1 MSSVRPLIPYL
12 RQSRKKEVSISIEE
26 QDRDVRAWAT
36 SHGEAIAE
44 PLVERGVSGSK
55 RWRERELGRAVEAC
69 ERGEAS
75 GLVVAWQ
82 DRLSRENGL
91 ATAEVWEALQQAGC
105 RLVCVGDGIDTAS
118 GDHELIFTIKA
129 AIARDQWKRHRS
141 NWLRAR
147 RNAVERGVY
156 IGLAPAGYRV
166 LEDGTLEPS
175 EHAPAIVHAFELR
188 AAGGSWGQVAAY
200 LTDAGVPTAWDGR
213 ERAGKLIDGSAWSLT
228 AAAKLLANRVFVG
241 EVRSGEFVN
250 EEAHPPLVSTALF
263 ASVQARKQERATTLG
278 QREPRLLTGL
288 IRCGSCGHRLTTDW
302 RPRADGD
309 RYYTY
314 RCRNTAK
321 GKCPRPV
328 ACGAER
334 IETALEEVLRE
345 DLASEAFQIKVAGTS
360 QVTDLE
366 RELEL
371 AKAALA
377 EWVQTDTTV
386 SAEAWQAR
394 TVVLETRVGQARE
407 ALDAASAAGLSAA
420 RLPSLETYDLLPIN
434 ERRTVMSAWLDAKGF
449 QLRVLPGQRSNR
461 HQLIPLTDQAKTAL
475 AELHGTAKAEALAAL
490 A

>member
-1 MSSVRPLIPYL
+1 VSSLRPLIPYL
-12 RQSRKKEVSISIEE
+12 RQSRKQELSISIEE
-26 QDRDVRAWAT
+26 QDRDVRAWAKAQ
-36 SHGEAIAE
+36 GEVISE

-55 RWRERELGRAVEAC
+55 GWRERELGQAVEAC
-69 ERGEAS
+69 ERGQAA
-75 GLVVAWQ
+75 GIIVAWQ

-91 ATAEVWEALQQAGC
+91 ATAEVWEALQAAGC

-156 IGLAPAGYRV
+156 VGLAPAGYRV
-166 LEDGTLEPS
+166 TEAGTLEPS
-175 EHAPAIVHAFELR
+175 EHAPAIVRAFELR
-188 AAGGSWGQVAAY
+188 AAGASWGQVAAH

-213 ERAGKLIDGSAWSLT
+213 QRAGETIDGRAWSLS
-228 AAAKLLANRVFVG
+228 AVPKLLANRAFLG

-250 EEAHPPLVSTALF
+250 ERAHEPLVSRALF
-263 ASVQARKQERATTLG
+263 AAVQARRQERASTLL

-302 RPRADGD
+302 RSRSGGG

-314 RCRNTAK
+314 RCHNTAK

-328 ACGAER
+328 ACGAEK

-345 DLASEAFQIKVAGTS
+345 ELAAEAFRITVAGTS
-360 QVTDLE
+360 EVTDLE

-371 AKAALA
+371 AKQALA
-377 EWVQTDTTV
+377 EWVATDQTV
-386 SAEAWQAR
+386 SAEVWQAR
-394 TVVLETRVGQARE
+394 TTVLDTRVGEARE
-407 ALDAASAAGLSAA
+407 ALAVAEATGLSAS
-420 RLPSLETYDLLPIN
+420 RLPSLETYDLLPIT

-449 QLRVLPGQRSNR
+449 QLRLLPGNHPNR
-461 HQLIPLTDQAKTAL
+461 YQLIPLTDQAKIAL
-475 AELHGTAKAEALAAL
+475 SELYGNAKADALAAL